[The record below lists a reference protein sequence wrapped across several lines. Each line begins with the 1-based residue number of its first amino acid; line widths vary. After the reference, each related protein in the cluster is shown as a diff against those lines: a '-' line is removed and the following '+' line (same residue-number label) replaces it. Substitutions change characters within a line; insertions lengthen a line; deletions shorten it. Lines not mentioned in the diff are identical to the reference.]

1 MSSRHRTYSPTT
13 LLFSPGKPVN
23 TVSKLTSSFLTASSI
38 APLPTSILGIIPTIL
53 IPPDPSKILSSLKQ
67 GTVNILRQ
75 PSYGSYS
82 APISIVINPSFYTL
96 YEQYILDII
105 QFITDKVSLDSILG
119 NLQVL
124 QKEINT
130 KYQAQLVLDQIE
142 HILLGVIDNISHK
155 VSLNII
161 LNRLAH
167 ANTLLATVDP
177 SNLPVVYG
185 NVSELLLFVID
196 EIANKTSLDTIL
208 TQLSIVQTGM
218 AAEVQLADEI
228 LAFQEIV
235 ISVVENII
243 NKTSLNIVMGRLL
256 YLQKQLAASN
266 I

>member
-23 TVSKLTSSFLTASSI
+23 TASRFTVTFLSASSV
-38 APLPTSILGIIPTIL
+38 AALPTSILGIIPTIL

-67 GTVNILRQ
+67 GSVNILRQ

-82 APISIVINPSFYTL
+82 SNVPIQPSFYTL

-161 LNRLAH
+161 LYRLNH
-167 ANTLLATVDP
+167 INTLLATVDP

-228 LAFQEIV
+228 LAFQEII
-235 ISVVENII
+235 ISIVENII
-243 NKTSLNIVMGRLL
+243 NRTSLTIVMGRLL
-256 YLQKQLAASN
+256 YLQQRLAASN

>member
-1 MSSRHRTYSPTT
+1 MSSRHRKYIPTIS
-13 LLFSPGKPVN
+13 LFSLSNPVN
-23 TVSKLTSSFLTASSI
+23 SASTNKSGFLTSSIIAFLPARI
-38 APLPTSILGIIPTIL
+38 RDIIPSILV
-53 IPPDPSKILSSLKQ
+53 PPNPSKVISSLKQ
-67 GTVNILRQ
+67 GSVNILTQ
-75 PSYGSYS
+75 SSYGSYS
-82 APISIVINPSFYTL
+82 SDGPIQPSFYTL

-155 VSLNII
+155 VSLNIV
-161 LNRLAH
+161 LTRLAH
-167 ANTLLATVDP
+167 VNTLLATVDP

-218 AAEVQLADEI
+218 AAEIQLADEI
-228 LAFQEIV
+228 LEFQEII
-235 ISVVENII
+235 ISIVENII
-243 NKTSLNIVMGRLL
+243 NRTSLNIVMNRLL
-256 YLQKQLAASN
+256 YLKQRLVDAKF
-266 I
+266 